1 MLGGYLSI
9 MDDEKVANLMDAYK
23 IENSIKDVLAILD
36 SAPIQPDLMPE
47 RNLVQLTNRIPIA
60 HLAIE
65 RGMKGLLKRVVGGQ
79 EETHSLG
86 NLYSS
91 IKKVDPDSA
100 DFLARA
106 FEDSVDFYG
115 YNPKRSGFEQF
126 KSLEEYFLKVGGKKA
141 FDALRYWA
149 IGDPGTG
156 ETAIKFISPPIHR
169 EILCALRS
177 LLISRPETTSGRVDS
192 QIELAMWNRRN
203 IYSMNGDEQKET
215 AIELYRNWLKNEFES
230 PRAAIGSKIH
240 SASLRFGHEYIDQ
253 VFKEG
258 WDDIQQTKDPAVK
271 YFIHQLTYLPEGSQ
285 PQHTDAIPLIEWLQ
299 QDLYGQ
305 VNTPAGTCLGFVQ
318 KQPDGA
324 WAIMPLV
331 QGAKPIA
338 PAAWKLKDAK
348 NHLVDRLTFKVMVKL
363 GTDSKQLRILGSQYH
378 FPEQDFS
385 QVSPKAEDVY
395 ALDQTFKLEFWD
407 EGHGLIV
414 GNDLAVFPVAEM
426 EQRFIT
432 ILEGKVIGVDEQI
445 ITVEGMITADL
456 NEGVLL

>member
-1 MLGGYLSI
+1 
-9 MDDEKVANLMDAYK
+9 MDDEKVTNLMDAYI
-23 IENSIKDVLAILD
+23 IENSIEDVLTILD
-36 SAPIQPDLMPE
+36 SAPIQLDLMPE
-47 RNLVQLTNRIPIA
+47 RNLVQLTNRIPVA

-65 RGMKGLLKRVVGGQ
+65 RGMKGLLKRVEGGQ

-91 IKKVDPDSA
+91 IKNVDPDSA

-106 FEDSVDFYG
+106 FKDAVEFYG

-126 KSLEEYFLKVGGKKA
+126 KSLEEYFSKVGGKKA

-177 LLISRPETTSGRVDS
+177 LLISRSETTSSRVDS
-192 QIELAMWNRRN
+192 QILFAMWDRRH
-203 IYSMNGDEQKET
+203 ICLTNGDEERKT

-230 PRAAIGSKIH
+230 PRAALWSKVH
-240 SASLRFGHEYIDQ
+240 SASLSFGHEYIDQ

-258 WDDIQQTKDPAVK
+258 WDDIQQAEDPAVK
-271 YFIHQLTYLPEGSQ
+271 YFIHKLTYLPEGSQ
-285 PQHTDAIPLIEWLQ
+285 PQHADASPVIDWLQ

-305 VNTPAGTCLGFVQ
+305 VNTPKGTCLGFVQ

-324 WAIMPLV
+324 WAVMPLG
-331 QGAKPIA
+331 QSAKPIA

-348 NHLVDRLTFKVMVKL
+348 NHLVDRQTFKVTVKL
-363 GTDSKQLRILGSQYH
+363 GSDSKQLRVFGIQDY

-385 QVSPKAEDVY
+385 QASSNPDDMNPLE
-395 ALDQTFKLEFWD
+395 QIFKLEFWD
-407 EGHGLIV
+407 EGHHLSV
-414 GNDLAVFPVAEM
+414 GDALAVFPSAEM
-426 EQRFIT
+426 EQGFIT
-432 ILEGKVIGVDEQI
+432 ILKGKVIGVDEQSV
-445 ITVEGMITADL
+445 TVKGTITASL
-456 NEGVLL
+456 NEEVPL